1 MAEEI
6 NPLTGLPYTKA
17 EDINPLTGEAY
28 TVRPASDNVFAGTR
42 SMVGGFDDYKGTY
55 FSPETEVD
63 PFTDMEEQRAR
74 NQSNWDKWGNGLA
87 KAGLTFTGAVSE
99 NTAGYVLGLADYAL
113 SGFEDFEESMTNNPV
128 GQFFDEANEHA
139 REHLPN
145 YQTNEERAEQ
155 GTLAQLGN
163 ANFWADTFANGAAYS
178 LGSIASMYLTGG
190 VGALGAVGR
199 AVGAGAKISKGLAG
213 YRAVK
218 AIQNGMAPIEAMRKA
233 SQLRSGVRAGSKAL
247 GYLEGGAMMSIAES
261 AVEARETERTVRDEL
276 IGDYMMRYGVE
287 DQNMIPS
294 PDMQDIEQTARLL
307 SNQVFDANMAVLMPT
322 NLLQFHG
329 MLRPMQLGSN
339 VIHGTKFIKEG
350 GKKVLRD
357 NLDALPGWAARGGKF
372 ARTYLK
378 PTVGGFATE
387 SFQESAQYALSQGA
401 VGVAKDAAE
410 EAESGSVSIYEALT
424 NGRKNKAEML
434 NIAERGAPQITTP
447 EGREQAMVGGLVGLL
462 TGGIG
467 GVKTARAKDARTKE
481 ALEYF
486 KNLDSSLNLKTA
498 GRENKQ
504 AERYYRQMEVAEAA
518 GDVQAYDDARFGLL
532 RTLAFEHA
540 KRGTFDA
547 FIERLEDAKELSP
560 DEFESLFGV
569 DSYSKKFRGKTST
582 GMMGEF
588 VSREQQQRDRVDEI
602 ISRAQETKDM
612 FEQVQEMYPPVS
624 PKGALLKG
632 FTRMVGG
639 KERLEELRQQDE
651 DTDLYKRAMVYAA
664 TQSKHAEARLEK
676 DFARL
681 AALDPELNIEELRD
695 VQRKTLA
702 EIFFE
707 DPQSSEESVR
717 RVLETELYEKTFES
731 YKRAVENDPTK
742 AAEAASLVE
751 SIRTLMEDRNTATLA
766 YQNLDRS
773 PEARDLFVSRQK
785 AEETRQEQLRIDK
798 QADDVI
804 TNTERVDDIKA
815 ALKNLPEDVSPS
827 ARKRVVE
834 AKNERVAQRNTFLSK
849 YRRMEPEAVSA
860 IDPTTVEDA
869 LEREAL
875 EIDQADI
882 KSGKR
887 TKAVGKK
894 SKKGETKT
902 TRDSNRRNRK
912 KEAGNSQDTS
922 SSVNQRGSAR
932 KAAVREGQ
940 ENEIVTQTTNPE
952 TGKKSGQFQLVP
964 GTDIVLVNDKGVPV
978 AGEFGDTQTV
988 DGVSVLDGRELLAD
1002 PEIGAGTKATIEIVE
1017 TDWWNTKAT
1026 EEEKN
1031 DPVANIPMFVVING
1045 KRVGLLKSGK
1055 TAIRE
1060 AVFQGEEFT
1069 GETVEVTIA
1078 EKYAS
1083 NVNNTEVVGELGA
1096 RTNTKFF
1103 YNPVEALGNPAVGV
1117 VTIGPDGSNKFT
1129 VPQGDLSNEVYEEI
1143 EKSIIERMP
1152 KGVVPGQVFFVVP
1165 HPNGG
1170 YMPIMGQTATLS
1182 SAVQGEVIDAM
1193 TRSDQEAQN
1202 LLQGLVGS
1210 NVLYTIEGLGDSRTP
1225 KILISKQAGDVVL
1238 HTFNAVDENGNL
1250 DQSVSKDGKMLI
1262 RVSNKTLDKVMNGE
1276 KLTFDDLTEVEQA
1289 TLLVEPT
1296 VVIGETGAELTN
1308 EVGVALDNRAAADYA
1323 IKNLEKLVRNVV
1335 KAKRYQVSQDSLNTN
1350 GDFVDPFG
1358 NVVKAKDGVG
1368 GHMQYL
1374 TRLEPGVSRTGHNGI
1389 LSSNV
1394 RTVNGTAFHD
1404 IGLRLSG
1411 EFTVDGSV
1419 QKANDAVQETV
1430 PQTQPSKNSSTTPDP
1445 SNPFDGLGDLTGTDD
1460 SGFDPNSIPDPQG
1473 DPTAG
1478 DRVVEDGEIDE
1489 DGNITFSETTNRQT
1503 LDDLTAAIEGTIDQL
1518 SDAEEAGDRAQLS
1531 EEIDEMKSEWTR
1543 LTGLEYPNLP
1553 DAPFRLRPESSQ
1565 VLNEQQAKAWLR
1577 ERNIPVEM
1585 YEQVMRIGNGVA
1597 HGYMENATVHLWTQ
1611 AEVGTEYH
1619 EGFHYVFRTLLND
1632 KQRNAL
1638 YKEAAKRY
1646 NLTQEE
1652 LNSLKGLNPDLALEQ
1667 LRELGL
1673 EERMAED
1680 FRDYVMTVEETSKT
1694 LPGKIRKFF
1703 KDLYNFIKALFI
1715 DPVSIRQL
1723 YSLIESNN
1731 IPKSYLRNTQKFT
1744 TKASAFAYVPLVG
1757 NRDTHKDITLSLSTR
1772 FIEAFN
1778 AKRAQVGRD
1787 LTQAEY
1793 AQLLGSKDNK
1803 GSVAEAL
1810 LRDSVRY
1817 KDTGLKLNTQDF
1829 VTLKQALAA
1838 GESFGSTINSLGAIP
1853 MPPSDTG
1860 LPDSLL
1866 KNMSNENQYK
1876 TALVFKSLYENW
1888 EDNVSREGLDN
1899 IESYG
1904 FRSAMIQDLE
1914 RFGFTIRYQQLNNK
1928 EDLQNKNREDEF
1940 DEISQF
1946 DKVYALSSIEQNPMD
1961 SLSGETKRILST
1973 IKSEK
1978 PNFLGLYTYVD
1989 VNHVVRLIVPAAADN
2004 TRLDDIVEA
2013 IRVKSLEFPEL
2024 IPVVDALNNEFTPQQ
2039 RALFKR
2045 TFANTYNRLRILEE
2059 SFDDDNNKSSRIIDS
2074 NRKDAARAAVDE
2086 WNRGGIQKVIQKDN
2100 APLRVTDEGKLVV
2113 NEEFGEGIEEGLQ
2126 GQNRIDLLVGSYR
2139 NLKDRTLNINE
2150 RIEAMADV
2158 MYYLGMNLGKDRAQ
2172 SRYRLKRYLDQG
2184 TDPTLAFNRLL
2195 AGDNRIQLDKMLGS
2209 IVDIKMDKNGIPI
2222 GKYSVKETPSNYFLK
2237 ESSSV
2242 RAAAEIKKMFEVPL
2256 AMSIVNGAGKAV
2268 YPYNLQTPMSSIVE
2282 QMQNEEIGEDEKNVL
2297 KMMEKD
2303 EFFHTMGI
2311 GQYQSILMRLGESNK
2326 FAIEAFSL
2334 DVFKVED
2341 DEVSATEYKDTSA
2354 RESLLVRLD
2363 AYANNGNT
2371 NLAVYAVPTQEGRG
2385 RMDFLVMPRFGNT
2398 KALKAAGLQDINGHR
2413 AAIKGFIVQD
2423 LIRINRDEKIIE
2435 SGENLIED
2443 YHTGLETYRT
2453 FQLSGVEDKLVDNEK
2468 LSEMID
2474 AGALDMEGTP
2484 EFDRFHQ
2491 EVDKMVDDYLNKQ
2504 VSQRVN
2510 ELKERIDKY
2519 NLNVE
2524 GKSRLSTENIKKLGG
2539 MDQFLRNFVI
2549 DDTIARLEM
2558 AKVFRGGIATAKNVT
2573 DFYKR
2578 MGLVNTPGNIFMMQG
2593 EDMSNP
2599 EFGMLNEFNQMAIED
2614 VVSVEKIHDD
2624 IAKKYQELLES
2635 QGVEKAKAKL
2645 IADQY
2650 KTGMAKAT
2658 DAQAFISPQMWRAIK
2673 QGEGTWTDEMDQM
2686 WKKWEKG
2693 GKWSF
2698 GYTEPFKMYY
2708 EDQKSVPF
2716 TVKNK
2721 DGSLETIYKYVTDMD
2736 KNSYH
2741 VLTPDFVGKPGKVPT
2756 LIQQMYQ
2763 KMQDENIHV
2772 INTVSA
2778 KKGAKQNIFKVDE
2791 TREKGLFNGAVVTKQ
2806 KGSSLRK
2813 PQTINDK
2820 AFDIVRLSRQLR
2832 KNGINLVQRGE
2843 KYVLNAGIPGLEREM
2858 TGQQLLDTYHNSF
2871 EVMLQTQMNELKAEM
2886 GYTKLQEAQQ
2896 SGDPKAIQDARV
2908 EVYKKL
2914 RDLFLKENIKRDRLD
2929 ENTERQLQLVF
2940 EDGIVDFAIPL
2951 GMPAYV
2957 DKYQNLFFSL
2967 FKNRVLKTMMP
2978 GKEVVQVASPGK
2990 YDVFN
2995 FDTKEYEQR
3004 ELRYLDVE
3012 VGEDGSRIVHAEVLI
3027 SAPIAKRLGLKPGD
3041 DLSTVPEELLRA
3053 LGYRIPHQGKSST
3066 LMMRVAGI
3074 LPKSYNK
3081 SIVVPGNITV
3091 MMGSDFDVD
3100 KMFVMFPEFA
3110 KASEL
3115 SGDLQ
3120 KVTLDNYESLQ
3131 AEAGQDL
3138 FMAAHKNNM
3147 LDVLEAVAAAPRH
3160 AEETLTPLAT
3170 DALDDIIKKLPKKDV
3185 ESLPFDHPLKELQM
3199 EENYKFAAQLVGVYA
3214 TQLAG
3219 LSVAANGNQGRG
3231 VAVHEAR
3238 EVIVNGTQHNIIS
3251 GSKESFGIL
3260 IEHLSGALDAGKK
3273 VIQPAL
3279 NDNLLTAT
3287 AKTYLY
3293 SLGVDPLL
3301 VTKMHRAPI
3310 VMDFVEKVNVQGLS
3324 PMAAF
3329 SELGLT
3335 SASVKAIKSLSLAD
3349 GLTFKPTTT
3358 AEIDEV
3364 MTLEANEEGK
3374 YPKEAVDALRNFAV
3388 TFYAGKD
3395 MEKLFKAIVTDV
3407 ADGIGDLGTLQV
3419 ILESIESFDRGKG
3432 MFGSADVSQFLQ
3444 GDAFGISK
3452 AFFSQFSE
3460 MLALTSDFFVGAT
3473 PAFKQAKDN
3482 LIGLTDRGSSFS
3494 EEEHRM
3500 LDRQLF
3506 YMMMTKEGSPLKRFI
3521 GVSSQM
3527 KMVNPVNNLV
3537 TDLAAMRKR
3546 FPKEIGDNRFVMQ
3559 LQEAPSNESEMN
3571 RVFNIQFENMDKMTT
3586 ELKDEM
3592 IAAFEDILF
3601 SENEE
3606 IRKFGRKLVMNQL
3619 LTTGFTPG
3627 YGAYYDLIPARFFT
3641 TKVEEGDTQTPAQW
3655 ARTQIREV
3663 QQNPSYFS
3671 PLELVELLR
3680 SVGTRR
3686 TKGKLFMDVKTVAGR
3701 EAFKSEGS
3709 QSTVDIVKLT
3719 DFDGTTI
3726 DGPVV
3731 ILAKKPGKSKVDKY
3745 QMFMR
3750 RAKGQYVALNQKS
3763 LTGQLNEINSGAN
3776 SALVDSPGSNEL
3788 RKGLDPNQILHVEGG
3803 TIEMIKDV
3811 FANTAKDTNLRTISS
3826 DQNDKRI
3833 VSKKCN

>member
-28 TVRPASDNVFAGTR
+28 TVGPVSDNVFAGTR

-63 PFTDMEEQRAR
+63 PFTDIEEQRAR

-99 NTAGYVLGLADYAL
+99 NTVGYALGLADYAL
-113 SGFEDFEESMTNNPV
+113 GGFEDFEESMTNNAV

-145 YQTNEERAEQ
+145 YQTNEEKAEQ

-163 ANFWADTFANGAAYS
+163 ANFWADTFMNGAAYS

-190 VGALGAVGR
+190 VGVLGAAGR
-199 AVGAGAKISKGLAG
+199 ALGAGAKISKGLAG

-218 AIQNGMAPIEAMRKA
+218 AIQNGMAPIEAMRKGA
-233 SQLRSGVRAGSKAL
+233 QLRSGIRAGSKAL

-261 AVEARETERTVRDEL
+261 AVEARETERTVKDEL

-339 VIHGTKFIKEG
+339 AIHGTGFVKEG
-350 GKKVLRD
+350 GKKVLRESMD
-357 NLDALPGWAARGGKF
+357 QLPGWAARGGKF

-378 PTVGGFATE
+378 PTVGSAITE
-387 SFQESAQYALSQGA
+387 GFQESTQYALSEGA
-401 VGVAKDAAE
+401 VGVARDAAE
-410 EAESGSVSIYEALT
+410 EAESGAVSIYEALT

-434 NIAERGAPQITTP
+434 NIAQRGAPRVNTP
-447 EGREQAMVGGLVGLL
+447 EGREQAMVGSIVGLV

-467 GVKTARAKDARTKE
+467 GVKTAKAKDARTKE
-481 ALEYF
+481 ALEHF

-498 GRENKQ
+498 GRGNVQ
-504 AERYYRQMEVAEAA
+504 AERYYKQMEAAEAV
-518 GDVQAYDDARFGLL
+518 GDTKGYEDAQFGLL

-547 FIERLEDAKELSP
+547 FVERLEDAKELSP
-560 DEFESLFGV
+560 DEFDSLFGTE
-569 DSYSKKFRGKTST
+569 SPG
-582 GMMGEF
+582 
-588 VSREQQQRDRVDEI
+588 RDRSKYLFKEKGKFSGREARQRARVDAI
-602 ISRAQETKDM
+602 IERAQETKDM
-612 FEQVQEMYPPVS
+612 FEQVQEIYPPVS

-632 FTRMVGG
+632 FTRMAGG
-639 KERLEELRQQDE
+639 KKRLEELRQQDK
-651 DTDLYKRAMVYAA
+651 DTDIYKEAMVYAA

-717 RVLETELYEKTFES
+717 KVLETELYEKTFES

-742 AAEAASLVE
+742 ASEAASLVE

-766 YQNLDRS
+766 YQNLEQS
-773 PEARDLFVSRQK
+773 PEARDLYVSRQK
-785 AEETRQEQLRIDK
+785 AEETRQEQLRTDK

-815 ALKNLPEDVSPS
+815 ALKNLPKDVSPS
-827 ARKRVVE
+827 AKKRVVD

-860 IDPTTVEDA
+860 IDPTTIEDA

-875 EIDQADI
+875 EMDQADI

-902 TRDSNRRNRK
+902 TRDSNRRNKK
-912 KEAGNSQDTS
+912 KEAGNNQNTG
-922 SSVNQRGSAR
+922 SSVNERGSAR

-940 ENEIVTQTTNPE
+940 ENEIVTRMTNPE
-952 TGKKSGQFQLVP
+952 NQKESGQFQLVP

-1083 NVNNTEVVGELGA
+1083 NVNNTEVAGDLGI

-1170 YMPIMGQTATLS
+1170 YMPLMGQTATLS
-1182 SAVQGEVIDAM
+1182 SSVQGEVIDAM

-1210 NVLYTIEGLGDSRTP
+1210 NVLYTVEGLGDSRTP

-1250 DQSVSKDGKMLI
+1250 DQSISKDGKMLI

-1276 KLTFDDLTEVEQA
+1276 KLTFEDLTEVEQA

-1430 PQTQPSKNSSTTPDP
+1430 PQTQPSENSSTTPDP

-1460 SGFDPNSIPDPQG
+1460 SGFDPNSIAEPEGEPATG
-1473 DPTAG
+1473 DTII
-1478 DRVVEDGEIDE
+1478 EDGEIDE
-1489 DGNITFSETTNRQT
+1489 DGNIVFRAAPET
-1503 LDDLTAAIEGTIDQL
+1503 
-1518 SDAEEAGDRAQLS
+1518 
-1531 EEIDEMKSEWTR
+1531 
-1543 LTGLEYPNLP
+1543 
-1553 DAPFRLRPESSQ
+1553 SQ

-1611 AEVGTEYH
+1611 GEVGTEYH

-1632 KQRNAL
+1632 KQRNGL

-1715 DPVSIRQL
+1715 DPVSVRQL

-1866 KNMSNENQYK
+1866 KNMSNKNQYK

-1914 RFGFTIRYQQLNNK
+1914 RFGFTIKYQQLNNK
-1928 EDLQNKNREDEF
+1928 EDQQNKNREDEF

-2113 NEEFGEGIEEGLQ
+2113 NEEFGEGIEEGLE
-2126 GQNRIDLLVGSYR
+2126 GQNRIDLLVESYR
-2139 NLKDRTLNINE
+2139 GLKDRTLNINE

-2209 IVDIKMDKNGIPI
+2209 IVDIKMDKNGIPM

-2282 QMQNEEIGEDEKNVL
+2282 QLQNEEIGEDERNVL

-2303 EFFHTMGI
+2303 EFFHTMGM

-2341 DEVSATEYKDTSA
+2341 DEVSATEYKDASA

-2435 SGENLIED
+2435 SGENLIAD

-2510 ELKERIDKY
+2510 ELKARIDKY

-2578 MGLVNTPGNIFMMQG
+2578 MGLVNTPGNIFMMRG

-2599 EFGMLNEFNQMAIED
+2599 EFGMLNEFNQIAIED
-2614 VVSVEKIHDD
+2614 VVTVEEIHDD
-2624 IAKKYQELLES
+2624 FAKKYQELLES
-2635 QGVEKAKAKL
+2635 QKVEKAKAKL
-2645 IADQY
+2645 ITEQY
-2650 KTGMAKAT
+2650 KTGMAEAT
-2658 DAQAFISPQMWRAIK
+2658 DAQAYISPQMWRAIK
-2673 QGEGTWTDEMDQM
+2673 QGEGTWSNEMEEK

-2778 KKGAKQNIFKVDE
+2778 KKGAKQNVFKIDE
-2791 TREKGLFNGAVVTKQ
+2791 TREKGLFNGAVITQQ

-2843 KYVLNAGIPGLEREM
+2843 DYVLNAGILGLEQKM

-2914 RDLFLKENIKRDRLD
+2914 RDMFLKENIKRDRLD

-2995 FDTKEYEQR
+2995 FGTKEYEQR

-3027 SAPIAKRLGLKPGD
+3027 SAPVAKRLGLKPGD

-3147 LDVLEAVAAAPRH
+3147 LDVLEGVAAAPRH

-3170 DALDDIIKKLPKKDV
+3170 DALDAIIAALPKKDV

-3219 LSVAANGNQGRG
+3219 LSVAANGNRGRG

-3238 EVIVNGTQHNIIS
+3238 EVIVNDTQHNIIS
-3251 GSKESFGIL
+3251 GSKESFGML

-3335 SASVKAIKSLSLAD
+3335 SASVKAIKNLSLAD

-3364 MTLEANEEGK
+3364 MGLQANEEGK
-3374 YPKEAVDALRNFAV
+3374 YPQEAVNALRNFAV

-3432 MFGSADVSQFLQ
+3432 MFGSSDVSQFLQ

-3521 GVSSQM
+3521 GRSSQM
-3527 KMVNPVNNLV
+3527 KMVNPLDNLV
-3537 TDLAAMRKR
+3537 IDLATMRKK
-3546 FPKEIGDNRFVMQ
+3546 FPKEIGDNRFIMQ
-3559 LQEAPSNESEMN
+3559 LQESPSNESEMN

-3606 IRKFGRKLVMNQL
+3606 IKKFGRKLVMNQL

-3641 TKVEEGDTQTPAQW
+3641 SKVEEGDTQTPAQW

-3709 QSTVDIVKLT
+3709 QSTVDMVKLT